1 MRKIV
6 TFLWL
11 EGHAEEAADLYVSL
25 FKDAKIVNKVLVA
38 EAVAKEAGIEPGTVS
53 TVDFELA
60 GQNFTALNGGPY
72 YKRTEATSILAA
84 CEDQEEIDKLWDALA
99 KDGKV
104 LSCGWLTDK
113 YGVTWQIVPDNLDDM
128 VRDPDPVKANRV
140 SEAMLGMEGKLD
152 KGELEKA
159 YRGE

>member
-6 TFLWL
+6 TFFWL
-11 EGHAEEAADLYVSL
+11 EGRAEEAADLYVSL
-25 FKDAKIVNKVLVA
+25 FEDAKIVNKVLVT
-38 EAVAKEAGIEPGTVS
+38 EAVAKEAGVEAGSVS

-60 GQNFTALNGGPY
+60 GQNFTALNGGTY
-72 YKRTEATSILAA
+72 YKRTPATSILVA
-84 CEDQEEIDKLWDALA
+84 CKDQEEIDKLWDALS
-99 KDGKV
+99 KDGEV

-113 YGVTWQIVPDNLDDM
+113 YGVTWQIAPDNLDEM
-128 VRDPDPVKANRV
+128 VNDPDPVKANRV
-140 SEAMLGMEGKLD
+140 SEVMLGMKGKLD